1 MKVDI
6 KFFLIIILVTIF
18 PKIAHGNSEIK
29 IGLLAPFT
37 GEFENIGKSVFS
49 SARIAL
55 NKINNDTINILP
67 RDTKAKNS
75 ETLKQVEELYL
86 QGVRIFIGPVFN
98 KNLKGLEKFKDA
110 YFLSFTNKVLGNPK
124 NVISAGINAISQF
137 NAIKKYQKL
146 ND

>member
-18 PKIAHGNSEIK
+18 PKIVHGNSEIK

-55 NKINNDTINILP
+55 NKINN
-67 RDTKAKNS
+67 
-75 ETLKQVEELYL
+75 E
-86 QGVRIFIGPVFN
+86 
-98 KNLKGLEKFKDA
+98 
-110 YFLSFTNKVLGNPK
+110 
-124 NVISAGINAISQF
+124 
-137 NAIKKYQKL
+137 
-146 ND
+146 